1 MLAFDRA
8 QRFPLLPAATQRGR
22 VGGRPCS
29 KRPIERCALVWN
41 RFRNRL
47 WNRFRNKL
55 WRSAGAI
62 RKRSECTPPENAG
75 YVEFKMGSNSIQQQL
90 AEDNI
95 AERGATLLEG
105 AFVVTLFGSLPVFA
119 NMLLSS
125 AIGFGEASVP
135 SAKDPSALHLKTKA
149 MLTS

>member
-1 MLAFDRA
+1 MLAVDRA

-22 VGGRPCS
+22 DGGRPCS

-47 WNRFRNKL
+47 W
-55 WRSAGAI
+55 RSAGAI
-62 RKRSECTPPENAG
+62 RKRSECTPPENEG
-75 YVEFKMGSNSIQQQL
+75 YAEFKMGCTSTRQQP

-105 AFVVTLFGSLPVFA
+105 AFVVTLFSSLLVFA

-149 MLTS
+149 MLNSK